1 MKRTKKVLGI
11 VAITAIIIS
20 LTAIIISLVSLRSC
34 CENKEAERVNLLRGI
49 TIELDNDAE
58 KEDEKTSEKEDE
70 KASKKEDEKAS
81 EKEDGKTS
89 EKEDGKTSEKEA
101 EKETETPKAP
111 EPSKALE
118 PIETP
123 KDDEQV
129 SKKKNLKKTD
139 IIVTVFK
146 KVPYT
151 GKKVKAVE
159 VTLKPRVTANIE
171 IEYRQNKKKVGKAVN
186 VGEYTVIVT
195 AKGTGEYEGVIKVE
209 RNFEITPKKL
219 SKEDVT
225 ITGAENQLYDGETK
239 DVLSNLKLSLKK
251 GVTAKVVYAN
261 CYDVNKNPVFN
272 ITNVGEYIIEM
283 TVRGYGN
290 YTGTVVKEITVKILP
305 KQIEEKDIEA
315 IIVEENLIY
324 NGNEQAVIKDVK
336 FLDGVTGSIES
347 IKCYQNDIA
356 TIPVKAGEYIVR
368 VAIRGTGNYTGSVV
382 KEVTVKILPKTLKE
396 SDVKTIEIEENLIY
410 NGEAQALVKDVQLID
425 NVTAIIESINC
436 YQNGVETIPVN
447 AGEYIVRVAIRGT
460 GNYTGSVVK
469 EVTVKILP
477 KTLKESDVKTIEIEE
492 NLIYNG
498 AEKKVI
504 KDVKMIHG
512 VTAIIE
518 SINCY
523 QNGVETIPVNAGE
536 YIMIVTIK
544 GTGNY
549 TGTVEVKKT
558 VQIEKAT
565 VDPKAISA
573 MVFKGKTFEYNPQRF
588 YSIYVENIPSE
599 VLEVIYEGNEQNEE
613 GRYVVIA
620 KFVMNPNYKEIQPLT
635 AEIIIINSSSEK
647 PGEGEQEKPDGD
659 KEDENPDNSGQEN
672 PGEDNNQGEN
682 PEDGPQ
688 EGTDGDDNQG
698 EENPEDE
705 EQEGADGDNNQGEN
719 PEDEVMKGPEGEE
732 NPEDEVMKGPEGEE
746 NPEDE
751 IMKGPEGEE
760 NPAGEILR
768 ISEECNLFV
777 EEEAGKHLK
786 PAFLHIV
793 KEIGK
798 IRISEKERGMSC
810 LAAHFS
816 FFV

>member
-410 NGEAQALVKDVQLID
+410 NG
-425 NVTAIIESINC
+425 
-436 YQNGVETIPVN
+436 
-447 AGEYIVRVAIRGT
+447 
-460 GNYTGSVVK
+460 
-469 EVTVKILP
+469 
-477 KTLKESDVKTIEIEE
+477 
-492 NLIYNG
+492 

-746 NPEDE
+746 NPE
-751 IMKGPEGEE
+751 
-760 NPAGEILR
+760 
-768 ISEECNLFV
+768 
-777 EEEAGKHLK
+777 
-786 PAFLHIV
+786 
-793 KEIGK
+793 
-798 IRISEKERGMSC
+798 
-810 LAAHFS
+810 
-816 FFV
+816 